1 MTQATG
7 YQNMNNDTVP
17 WLSASMFS
25 GVVNFLANDTVLS
38 IGGFLIALITLF
50 VAILRYNEDRQLR
63 AVELD
68 LKRAQL
74 RKLRKEEKQSNG

>member
-7 YQNMNNDTVP
+7 YHNMNNDTVP

-38 IGGFLIALITLF
+38 IGGFLIALITMV
-50 VAILRYNEDRQLR
+50 VAIMRFAEDRKLR

-74 RKLRKEEKQSNG
+74 RKLHKEEQQHNG

>member
-7 YQNMNNDTVP
+7 YNMNNDTVP

-25 GVVNFLANDTVLS
+25 GLVNFVANDTVLS
-38 IGGFLIALITLF
+38 AGGFLIALVTLV
-50 VAILRYNEDRQLR
+50 VAIMRYLEDRHLR

-74 RKLRKEEKQSNG
+74 RKLQKEEQQ